1 MWEIYGGFKGIIFC
15 NNGKVVK
22 NAWEICGI
30 IFCNNEKVVKNGC
43 DIYGTK
49 ERLVDD
55 HYEFVTNLIV

>member
-22 NAWEICGI
+22 NGWEICGI
-30 IFCNNEKVVKNGC
+30 IFCNNGKVIKNGWN
-43 DIYGTK
+43 IYETK

-55 HYEFVTNLIV
+55 NYEFVTHPIV

>member
-30 IFCNNEKVVKNGC
+30 IFCNNGKIIKNGC
-43 DIYGTK
+43 EIYGTK

-55 HYEFVTNLIV
+55 HYEFVTHPIV